1 MLVGFVIPLWRF
13 YSKTIISG
21 KKDVYMK
28 MFTMLHRK
36 TLGLKNDQMNCG
48 MRIQQKNYTAVQ
60 NNKTLAVLKIFM
72 IKDTKILITTLYSG
86 KILGSNLYFSF
97 LPF

>member
-48 MRIQQKNYTAVQ
+48 MRIQ
-60 NNKTLAVLKIFM
+60 
-72 IKDTKILITTLYSG
+72 
-86 KILGSNLYFSF
+86 
-97 LPF
+97 